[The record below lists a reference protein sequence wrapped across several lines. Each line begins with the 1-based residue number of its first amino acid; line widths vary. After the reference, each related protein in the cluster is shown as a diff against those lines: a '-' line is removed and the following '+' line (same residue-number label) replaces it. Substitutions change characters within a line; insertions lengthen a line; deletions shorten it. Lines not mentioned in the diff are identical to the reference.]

1 MAQTIITLDELQK
14 SAHTYERQLLQ
25 MPVIAAED
33 TLKHMTPMPGLFGR
47 HTLTEITGQFELG
60 PYKRDRWADGQ
71 VTLTPRTIETFLGNN
86 ALNFDPNELYGTIFG
101 ERVFKGE
108 AVKATQIARDIL
120 SYMAAQLGRSLNMA
134 IWGAKRDDS
143 GDTTATL
150 FNGFDTITEE
160 EVEAGSIAAA
170 NGNYVELADEITAE
184 NAVDIFQSIYESAS
198 DELQGVPV
206 NIYCTK
212 DQYRKYL
219 KAYKAETGA
228 AVYNDSYE
236 KTTLEGSDG
245 LATFVPLVS
254 KKGSSYIHIAPRR
267 NLVFGYGNGLPNEGV
282 SVEKYKPW
290 EFTLEAALVF
300 GVQFASVSK
309 EALMVAKTAA
319 SA

>member
-1 MAQTIITLDELQK
+1 MAQTIVTLADLQK

-33 TLKHMTPMPGLFGR
+33 TLKHMTPMPGVFGR
-47 HTLTEITGQFELG
+47 HTLTEISGSFELG
-60 PYKRDRWADGQ
+60 PYKRDRWADGA
-71 VTLTPRTIETFLGNN
+71 VTLTPRTLETYLGNN

-108 AVKATQIARDIL
+108 ALKSAQIAQDIL

-134 IWGAKRDDS
+134 IWSAKRDDA

-160 EVEAGSIAAA
+160 EVTAGNLAAA
-170 NGNYVELADEITAE
+170 NGNYMELTEAITE
-184 NAVDIFQSIYESAS
+184 QNAVDIFQSIYEGAS
-198 DELQGVPV
+198 DELQGIPV

-228 AVYNDSYE
+228 IIYNDKYE
-236 KTTLEGSDG
+236 QTTLEGSDG

-254 KKGSSYIHIAPRR
+254 KKGSSYIHIAPQR

-282 SVEKYKPW
+282 TVEKYKPW

-309 EALMVAKTAA
+309 EVLMVAKTAA
-319 SA
+319 TA

>member
-1 MAQTIITLDELQK
+1 MAQTIVTLSDLQK

-33 TLKHMTPMPGLFGR
+33 TLRHMTPMPGVFGR
-47 HTLTEITGQFELG
+47 HTLTEISGSFELG
-60 PYKRDRWADGQ
+60 PYKRDRWADGA
-71 VTLTPRTIETFLGNN
+71 VTLTPRTLETYLGNN

-108 AVKATQIARDIL
+108 ALKSTQIAQDIL

-134 IWGAKRDDS
+134 IWSAKRDDA

-150 FNGFDTITEE
+150 FNGFDTITAA
-160 EVEAGSIAAA
+160 EVTAGNLAAA
-170 NGNYVELADEITAE
+170 KGNYMELTEAITE
-184 NAVDIFQSIYESAS
+184 QNAVDIFQSIYEGAS
-198 DELQGVPV
+198 DELQGIPV

-228 AVYNDSYE
+228 IVYNDHYE

-254 KKGSSYIHIAPRR
+254 KKGSSYIHIAPQR

-282 SVEKYKPW
+282 TVEKYKPW

-309 EALMVAKTAA
+309 EVLMVAKTAA
-319 SA
+319 TA